1 MNLKHLETFFHFCR
15 FLSVSKTA
23 EFLHVTQP
31 AVSQQLRGFEDECG
45 VKLFYRYGGGY
56 KLTDT
61 GEELFLLA
69 KSAFARVN
77 QMEAVLEKARET
89 TAQVLRIG
97 CTKAYARTDM
107 PDLIAQFQN
116 EFPRVQVKL
125 SEGNSSELLTRLR
138 SRKEDLV
145 VVARTEYDSEFKA
158 IPFARAEFVLV
169 TRPDHP
175 LAEHDP
181 ISVVSLSGE
190 PLIIREHGSGSRN
203 AILKKLREF
212 GVTPSVVVES
222 ESLPFILAYIARRM
236 GVSFILSHE
245 IEGELAS
252 GKLRQINLQEG
263 NIDFYADIVI
273 RRNEPMPVPMRH
285 FLEIVKRGREHEGA

>member
-1 MNLKHLETFFHFCR
+1 MNLRHLETYFHFCR

-23 EFLHVTQP
+23 EFLHITQP

-45 VKLFYRYGGGY
+45 VKLFYRYGGAY
-56 KLTDT
+56 RLTET

-69 KSAFARVN
+69 KSAFARVE
-77 QMEAVLEKARET
+77 QIEAALEKARKAT
-89 TAQVLRIG
+89 TQILRIG
-97 CTKAYARTDM
+97 TTKAYARTDM

-125 SEGNSSELLTRLR
+125 SEGNSAELLVRLR
-138 SRKEDLV
+138 NRKEDLV
-145 VVARTEYDSEFKA
+145 VVARTEYDAEFKA

-175 LAEHDP
+175 LAERAP

-190 PLIIREHGSGSRN
+190 PLIIREQGSGSRN

-245 IEGELAS
+245 IEGELAA
-252 GKLRQINLQEG
+252 GKLKQIDLKEG
-263 NIDFYADIVI
+263 NIDFYADIVV
-273 RRNEPMPVPMRH
+273 RRSEPMSVPMRH
-285 FLEIVKRGREHEGA
+285 FLEIAKKGRGQEDQ